1 MQNFVNRL
9 REPST
14 MAGLSVLFGLFGVQV
29 APEVASSAV
38 QAVTGL
44 TALAAVFMQEK
55 GAAK

>member
-1 MQNFVNRL
+1 MYNFFDRL

-29 APEVASSAV
+29 APELAQGAV
-38 QAVTGL
+38 QAVTGV
-44 TALAAVFMQEK
+44 TAIAAILMREK